1 MLSPVREFTFAK
13 NRLGLAKVIV
23 KNIMSR
29 FYGSVCISS
38 SSLTEILLVGPI
50 DKLVLS
56 MSMST
61 EIF

>member
-1 MLSPVREFTFAK
+1 
-13 NRLGLAKVIV
+13 
-23 KNIMSR
+23 MSR